1 MRVGGGSGGLSW
13 LFLRLYGFQRWAAF
27 DGEAT
32 AAQAWTGCFVL
43 THFLHW
49 QSWQWALDG
58 TMEDHSPPRPGDG

>member
-32 AAQAWTGCFVL
+32 AAQAWTGE
-43 THFLHW
+43 
-49 QSWQWALDG
+49 SWDSDG
-58 TMEDHSPPRPGDG
+58 LRRQPFREDERKGDAKQL